1 MSGRWDIAVVG
12 AGPAGSCA
20 ALAAL
25 AVAPDARVLLLDR
38 ADFPRDKPCGDGIA
52 PQVLD
57 VLARLGVADVV
68 DGWAPLHRLDL
79 VHGSRVVRGHL
90 TRPVRVIPRQVF
102 DARLADRAT
111 AAGATMLR
119 HRVRSVRRTPT
130 LIEVDGIAAARFVI
144 AADGVHSIA
153 RPATVRRPRAIAIRG
168 YAPTSPQRRGS
179 QFIRFGDRRQPAYA
193 WAFDRGDG
201 LSNVGYGELAGS
213 PGLTRDVLL
222 DQLDRLIPGAGVDG
236 RQWRAHHLPLSSW
249 RWGPEQP
256 DGPVLTVGDA
266 AGLVNPLTGEGI
278 YYAVATGALAGRIV
292 GEALTAGAAV
302 DAGRRYRH
310 ATRGLLGAHLRHTW
324 LTARLARRP
333 LIVDA
338 GIAAAAGNAAVFDDL
353 VDLGLG
359 DGRVT
364 GRLAVGLGRHLVG
377 RLPRRPGA

>member
-1 MSGRWDIAVVG
+1 MSDRWDIAVVG

-25 AVAPDARVLLLDR
+25 AIAPDARVLMLDR
-38 ADFPRDKPCGDGIA
+38 AGFPRDKPCGDGIA

-57 VLARLGVADVV
+57 VLARLGVAGVV
-68 DGWAPLHRLDL
+68 DGWAPLHRLEL
-79 VHGSRVVRGHL
+79 AHGSLMIRGHL
-90 TRPVRVIPRQVF
+90 TRPVLVIPRQVF
-102 DARLADRAT
+102 DARLADRAA
-111 AAGATMLR
+111 AAGATLLR

-130 LIEVDGIAAARFVI
+130 LIEVDGIAAARYVI
-144 AADGVHSIA
+144 AADGVHSVA

-222 DQLDRLIPGAGVDG
+222 DQLDRLIPGAAVGG
-236 RQWRAHHLPLSSW
+236 RQWRAQHLPLSGW
-249 RWGPEQP
+249 RWGTEQP
-256 DGPVLTVGDA
+256 DGPVLTAGDA

-278 YYAVATGALAGRIV
+278 YYAVATGALAGLIV
-292 GEALTAGAAV
+292 GEALTAGDDV

-310 ATRGLLGAHLRHTW
+310 ATRELLGAHLRHTW

-338 GIAAAAGNAAVFDDL
+338 GIAAAAGDAAVFDDL

-364 GRLAVGLGRHLVG
+364 RRLAVGLARHLMG
-377 RLPRRPGA
+377 QLPRRAAA